1 MSRKSGIANY
11 GYRDQNDFQSSIG
24 LVCEAI
30 TNSSSSSDK
39 DIIKQLVESVNLIFN
54 KAIVDAK
61 YNTDNKE
68 YEFNNYYGAEVDR
81 FKFPYLID
89 TAEYDADTKNIIIK
103 FEDETVEPIEIDL
116 SAIGVSGDIETELA
130 EEISARTKADQDI
143 WDAIGD
149 LSGSTETSGKTLLEL
164 IEEEASARTANDEQI
179 EYDLGEETDARVQGD
194 SDLLARINDEKF
206 EREADVEELWNAMG
220 SGSSVIEIINE
231 EISARTSA
239 DTELWEAVN
248 ILADNLNE
256 EISARTINDEQ
267 LENSIGEEISART
280 QGDDELS
287 SRIDQEINDRQT
299 VELEIINELS
309 AETEARISGDAEL
322 TQKIADEKAAR
333 IYWFNQ
339 LSGAVTTEKTER
351 EGADAELWEALSAET
366 EARKSADDVVSGV
379 VDTERVER
387 IAADEMINNALDAEK
402 TERAAT
408 DNEISGKVETEKADR
423 ISADI
428 AISDAIEEEKTQRIA
443 ADEALNNAIEA
454 EKSQRISED
463 DFLSGAILD
472 NQVHVER
479 KTTDLEANVK
489 EEYFVVNNK
498 GEILGQHIKIYK
510 DSSLLSVELV
520 HTGEQGQSGQFLKFT
535 YLTATG
541 TRDIVFIDVSEF
553 LAESEFK
560 DGLIVNRSGEVRILI
575 DRASNPYLT
584 VSEDGLKLT
593 GVTEIESSLE
603 TEIST
608 RQTDVAR
615 IEANLEEEIAT
626 RQTVDMAL
634 SGAIAT
640 EKEARENADSSLETL
655 INHEKARAE
664 SAENV
669 ISYGLTNEKINRE
682 NADQQLNNDII
693 TLSTRL
699 STETTE
705 RTSEDTLIRSD
716 IAALRSDYTAL
727 GQRVD
732 TVNDRV
738 TAEVDRARTEEQA
751 LQTALNTKADAANV
765 YYKDQVDAIFA
776 TKEEIPTDFYSR
788 NDVDAKDDSIRVL
801 ITAET
806 ATREAEDADLNRAI
820 TSEVQRAMAVED
832 ALSGNIDTIRTEL
845 SGKVVDV
852 SSDLTITVDK
862 TDAIRPNLSVNVS
875 SEENQIIKV
884 NADGI
889 YAKSK
894 LGYDEE
900 HNILIY
906 TNTTGTTTIALKTKS
921 EIDRIYYDKPN
932 ERIVIEYTVNGSRKE
947 DVYVPVHDLIEEWR
961 TEDGNVGAIA
971 LSKDISI
978 PEADVLKA
986 RLILNTAHGDNAAII
1001 DDNALYVSKN
1011 AIVAEANAEI
1021 EALKARVAAL
1031 ENALSAATEVH
1042 SAHENRITQVEQ
1054 VNAIQTDEIS
1064 EINTKNQSQDDA
1076 IAQLQSYAE
1085 DEP

>member
-143 WDAIGD
+143 WDTIVD

-164 IEEEASARTANDEQI
+164 IEEEISARTANDEQI
-179 EYDLGEETDARVQGD
+179 EYDLGEETDARIQGD

-280 QGDDELS
+280 QVDDELS

-299 VELEIINELS
+299 IELEIINELS

-366 EARKSADDVVSGV
+366 EARKSADDAVSGV
-379 VDTERVER
+379 VDTERAER

-423 ISADI
+423 I
-428 AISDAIEEEKTQRIA
+428 A

-454 EKSQRISED
+454 EKLQRISED

-498 GEILGQHIKIYK
+498 GEILGQRIKIYK

-520 HTGEQGQSGQFLKFT
+520 HTSEQGQSGQFLKFT

-593 GVTEIESSLE
+593 GVTEIESRLD
-603 TEIST
+603 TEINT
-608 RQTDVAR
+608 RQTDVTR
-615 IEANLEEEIAT
+615 IEANFEEEIAT

-669 ISYGLTNEKINRE
+669 ISYGLTNEKTNRE
-682 NADQQLNNDII
+682 NADQQLNNNII

-716 IAALRSDYTAL
+716 IAALRSDYTVL

-751 LQTALNTKADAANV
+751 LLTALNTKADAANV

-788 NDVDAKDDSIRVL
+788 NDVDAKDESIRAL
-801 ITAET
+801 ITVET
-806 ATREAEDADLNRAI
+806 ATREAEDVDLNRAI
-820 TSEVQRAMAVED
+820 TSEVQRAMVVED
-832 ALSGNIDTIRTEL
+832 ALSNNIDTIRTEL

-884 NADGI
+884 NADGL
-889 YAKSK
+889 YANAT
-894 LGYDEE
+894 LDYDEDLNE
-900 HNILIY
+900 LVFSTSNAEPK
-906 TNTTGTTTIALKTKS
+906 TIALKTKS
-921 EIDRIYYDKPN
+921 SIDRIYYDSVN
-932 ERIVIEYTVNGSRKE
+932 EEIIIEYTVNGARKE
-947 DVYVPVHDLIEEWR
+947 DVHVPVHDLIQEWR
-961 TEDGNVGAIA
+961 TEDGNPYAIA
-971 LSKDISI
+971 LTKDESI
-978 PEADVLKA
+978 PDVDVLKA

-1011 AIVAEANAEI
+1011 AIVAETNAEI
-1021 EALKARVAAL
+1021 EALKARVEAL